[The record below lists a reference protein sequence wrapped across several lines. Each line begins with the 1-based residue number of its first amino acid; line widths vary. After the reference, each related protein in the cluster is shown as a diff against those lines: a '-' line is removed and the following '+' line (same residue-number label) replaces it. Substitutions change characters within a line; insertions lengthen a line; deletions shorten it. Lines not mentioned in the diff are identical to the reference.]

1 MDHTCHRCQGPMVE
15 HRSLLVHSE
24 TDDGKCPAL
33 RPGGVVHYRS
43 YGDLRQ
49 IGWCQETGTT
59 STKTDEVNCARCT
72 ELILADE
79 ALLASLE

>member
-1 MDHTCHRCQGPMVE
+1 MDHTCHRCQGPLVE

-33 RPGGVVHYRS
+33 RPAAIVHYAQPWDRH
-43 YGDLRQ
+43 
-49 IGWCQETGTT
+49 IWCGQTGA
-59 STKTDEVNCARCT
+59 SSRKTNEVTCSRCT